1 MINSVGAS
9 TPSQSG
15 STIVPPT
22 GSTTVSQD
30 TFLQL
35 MIQQIKHQDPLNP
48 ADGTEFLTQLAQF
61 SELEQMMAINSGVST
76 LVQNLTPLADANG
89 STDQSTGAGINV

>member
-1 MINSVGAS
+1 MISGVGAS
-9 TPSQSG
+9 TPSKSG
-15 STIVPPT
+15 STLVPPT

-35 MIQQIKHQDPLNP
+35 LVEQIKHQDPLNP
-48 ADGTEFLTQLAQF
+48 ADGTEFLSQLAQF

-76 LVQNLTPLADANG
+76 LVQSLTRPVDAGGPTN
-89 STDQSTGAGINV
+89 QSTGAGNV